1 MRIGLIF
8 IGLCLVALLKAQT
21 FPVDTLVYN
30 GPVEKRINLV
40 LLGDGYRSI
49 DMDKFQTDAL
59 NFTQAFFQESPFAQ
73 YKNYF
78 NVFKI
83 RTPSVDAG
91 ADHPGTATDVNESG
105 FPVANVDTYFSS
117 TFDYANIH
125 RLLVATDYGRIY
137 DVLTNNLPLYDQVV
151 VLVNSPLYGGSGGPF
166 AVVSTDASA
175 TEVALHEL
183 GHSFASLADEYW
195 YTGGETYNRTA
206 ETNPSLVKWKNW
218 MGTNAVGIYQHCCG
232 GDSENWY
239 RPHQNCKMRY
249 LGPDFCPVCTEAIV
263 ERIHASASPVD
274 GFSPTTVSFQ
284 ATEDTLEF
292 AVQLLLPEP
301 NTLKVQWFLN
311 DTLIQGGGDQ
321 LQLPTANLLPEAA
334 IPPLGVNRLG
344 CFIEDTTKL
353 QRVDDHALIHFYEVQ
368 WKIKKALS
376 GTQQLV
382 GTASEISLLLFPN
395 PTTDHLYLRAKTAY
409 SDPVL
414 LQLWDTQGRL
424 LITWN
429 ISALLADQDYPLDLT
444 PYPAGN
450 YLLQLQV
457 GGMKQAYPFIRQ

>member
-30 GPVEKRINLV
+30 GPAEKRINLV
-40 LLGDGYRSI
+40 LLGDGYRSV

-59 NFTQAFFQESPFAQ
+59 NFTQAFFQEIPFAQ

-105 FPVANVDTYFSS
+105 FPVSDVDTYFSS

-137 DVLTNNLPLYDQVV
+137 DVLTNNFPLYDQVV

-239 RPHQNCKMRY
+239 RPHQDCKMRY
-249 LGPDFCPVCTEAIV
+249 LGPDFCPVCTEALV
-263 ERIHASASPVD
+263 ERIHTSATPIDDYSPV
-274 GFSPTTVSFQ
+274 STTFQ
-284 ATEDTLEF
+284 ATEDTLDF
-292 AVQLLLPEP
+292 SVQLLLPEP
-301 NTLKVQWFLN
+301 NTLKVQWILN
-311 DTLIQGGGDQ
+311 DTLLQVQSDQ
-321 LQLPTANLLPEAA
+321 LRLPATALLPASA
-334 IPPLGVNRLG
+334 LPPLGVNRLL
-344 CFIEDTTKL
+344 CVVEDTSKL
-353 QRVDDHALIHFYEVQ
+353 QRVDGHALIHAYDVR
-368 WKIKKALS
+368 WKILKGLS
-376 GTQQLV
+376 GTHQL
-382 GTASEISLLLFPN
+382 TSSLEEINGILYPN
-395 PTTDHLYLRAKTAY
+395 PTTDHLYLRIKNAI
-409 SDPVL
+409 SDPII
-414 LQLWDTQGRL
+414 LQLVDIQGRL
-424 LITWN
+424 LRSWN
-429 ISALLADQDYPLDLT
+429 IPELSADQDFDLDLT
-444 PYPAGN
+444 AYPQGN
-450 YLLQLQV
+450 YLLEMRV
-457 GGMKQAYPFIRQ
+457 GGWKKAYPVVRQ